1 MNQLRRG
8 INAVLFLTLIALGGM
23 VMVALIYTKPMP
35 ATIPNFSRTPSVAVA
50 EVLSRTT
57 EWPVIG
63 YGTVRPKNQVNIV
76 PEVGG
81 KLIYSHSALAQGNII
96 PAGELIF
103 EIDPT
108 IYEARVNQV
117 KAEIRGLEA
126 GLNRHEQEIINLKA
140 RIKNAEQMLAID
152 KKDHITTKRLL
163 EVQGAGKQ
171 RDVDMALRNF
181 LRQNDV
187 VVELKNQA
195 AMAPH
200 LMQETKARLDAAR
213 AKLQQAT
220 HNLASTK
227 IVSPFEAR
235 VETVNAHAPQYV
247 PTIISIATLTDMS
260 AFEISVGIDPREI
273 RWLDEAVRPSAL
285 ENVEAPSGPEVTVVW
300 SLSGQEF
307 TWRGYV
313 TRFERFDEATRTG
326 RLVVEVRSMDMVATL
341 HKGTGDTRPTLSIGM
356 HCRAELPA
364 EPLDDALL
372 IPRHTVYEHRWV
384 YVFEPDS
391 TSSDGLSGTLGRRE
405 VPLLRSLGDIVLVD
419 YAGRTGTEVCELQAG
434 EYVVLS
440 PLTRPVVG
448 MKITRRSESL
458 AAVPSLPVVRPP
470 IRDFEKIKQDTTLA
484 FSLLDVV
491 RRGRSSLPQPTWN
504 RNTPFAVRFQL
515 ARFANVPLCT
525 VSQNRLDLR
534 RTAAPRRLVRVGPS

>member
-50 EVLSRTT
+50 EVLSRSTA
-57 EWPVIG
+57 WPIIG

-126 GLNRHEQEIINLKA
+126 GLQRHDQEVVNLDA
-140 RIKNAEQMLAID
+140 RVEIVEQMLAID
-152 KKDHITTKRLL
+152 EKALITSRRLHADKVGRQL
-163 EVQGAGKQ
+163 
-171 RDVDMALRNF
+171 DVDMDLLKY
-181 LRQNDV
+181 LRQNDLLV
-187 VVELKNQA
+187 VLKNQR

-200 LMQETKARLDAAR
+200 LKLETQARLDAAR

-235 VETVNAHAPQYV
+235 VETVSAHAPQYV

-260 AFEISVGIDPREI
+260 AFEISVGIDPREL

-285 ENVEAPSGPEVTVVW
+285 ENTEAPSGPEVAVSW
-300 SLSGQEF
+300 SLPGQEF

-341 HKGTGDTRPTLSIGM
+341 HTGSGDARPTLSIGM
-356 HCRAELPA
+356 HCRADLPA

-372 IPRHTVYEHRWV
+372 VPRHAVYEHRWV
-384 YVFEPDS
+384 YVFEPDP

-405 VPLLRSLGDIVLVD
+405 VPLLRSLGDYVLVD
-419 YAGRTGTEVCELQAG
+419 YAGRTGTEHCELQAG
-434 EYVVLS
+434 EFVVLS

-458 AAVPSLPVVRPP
+458 AAVPSLPVVRTP
-470 IRDFEKIKQDTTLA
+470 IRDFEKIKRDATLT
-484 FSLLDVV
+484 FRLLDVV
-491 RRGRSSLPQPTWN
+491 RRG
-504 RNTPFAVRFQL
+504 
-515 ARFANVPLCT
+515 
-525 VSQNRLDLR
+525 
-534 RTAAPRRLVRVGPS
+534 G

>member
-50 EVLSRTT
+50 EVLSRSTA
-57 EWPVIG
+57 WPVIG

-126 GLNRHEQEIINLKA
+126 GLQRHDQEVVNLDA
-140 RIKNAEQMLAID
+140 RVEIVEQMLAID
-152 KKDHITTKRLL
+152 EKALITSRRLHADKVGRQL
-163 EVQGAGKQ
+163 
-171 RDVDMALRNF
+171 DVDMDLLKY
-181 LRQNDV
+181 LRQNDLLV
-187 VVELKNQA
+187 VLKNQR

-458 AAVPSLPVVRPP
+458 AAVPSLPVVRTP
-470 IRDFEKIKQDTTLA
+470 IRDFEKIKRDATLT
-484 FSLLDVV
+484 FRLLDVV
-491 RRGRSSLPQPTWN
+491 RRG
-504 RNTPFAVRFQL
+504 
-515 ARFANVPLCT
+515 
-525 VSQNRLDLR
+525 
-534 RTAAPRRLVRVGPS
+534 G

>member
-1 MNQLRRG
+1 MELLRKS
-8 INAVLFLTLIALGGM
+8 INTVLFFALIASGGLA
-23 VMVALIYTKPMP
+23 MVALIYTKPVP
-35 ATIPNFSRTPSVAVA
+35 TTKPIFSHTESVSVAKI
-50 EVLSRTT
+50 LSQTAAL
-57 EWPVIG
+57 PVVG

-96 PAGELIF
+96 AAGELIF

-108 IYEARVNQV
+108 MYEARVNQV

-126 GLNRHEQEIINLKA
+126 GLQRHDQEVVNLDA
-140 RIKNAEQMLAID
+140 RVEIVEQMLAID
-152 KKDHITTKRLL
+152 EKALITSRRLHADKVGRQL
-163 EVQGAGKQ
+163 
-171 RDVDMALRNF
+171 DVDMDLLKY
-181 LRQNDV
+181 LRQNDLLV
-187 VVELKNQA
+187 VLKNQR

-200 LMQETKARLDAAR
+200 LKLETQARLDAAR

-341 HKGTGDTRPTLSIGM
+341 HTGSGDARPTLSIGM
-356 HCRAELPA
+356 HCRADLPA

-372 IPRHTVYEHRWV
+372 VPRHAVYEHRWV
-384 YVFEPDS
+384 YVFEPDP

-405 VPLLRSLGDIVLVD
+405 VPLLRSLGDYVLVD
-419 YAGRTGTEVCELQAG
+419 YAGRTGTEHCELQAG
-434 EYVVLS
+434 EFVILS

-458 AAVPSLPVVRPP
+458 AAVPSLPVVRTP
-470 IRDFEKIKQDTTLA
+470 IRDFEKIKRDATLT
-484 FSLLDVV
+484 FRLLDVV
-491 RRGRSSLPQPTWN
+491 RRG
-504 RNTPFAVRFQL
+504 
-515 ARFANVPLCT
+515 
-525 VSQNRLDLR
+525 
-534 RTAAPRRLVRVGPS
+534 G

>member
-8 INAVLFLTLIALGGM
+8 INAVLFLALIALGGM
-23 VMVALIYTKPMP
+23 VMVALIYSKPLP
-35 ATIPNFSRTPSVAVA
+35 PTVQNFSRTPSVLVA
-50 EVLSRTT
+50 EVLG
-57 EWPVIG
+57 ELAEVPVIG

-81 KLIYSHSALAQGNII
+81 KLIYSHSALAQGNVI

-126 GLNRHEQEIINLKA
+126 GLKRHDQEIKNLNA
-140 RIKNAEQMLAID
+140 RIENAEQMLAID
-152 KKDHITTKRLL
+152 EKDHLTTKHLC

-171 RDVDMALRNF
+171 RDVDMAFQNF
-181 LRQNDV
+181 LRQKDV
-187 VVELKNQA
+187 VVDLKNRR

-200 LMQETKARLDAAR
+200 LKLETQAQLDAAR
-213 AKLQQAT
+213 AKLQQAD

-285 ENVEAPSGPEVTVVW
+285 ENAEAPSGPEVTVHW
-300 SLSGQEF
+300 SLPGQQF

-326 RLVVEVRSMDMVATL
+326 RLVVEIRSMDMVATL
-341 HKGTGDTRPTLSIGM
+341 HKGSGDARPTLSIGM

-364 EPLDDALL
+364 EPLKDALL
-372 IPRHTVYEHRWV
+372 IPRHAVYDQRWV
-384 YVFEPDS
+384 YVFEPDP

-405 VPLLRSLGDIVLVD
+405 VPLLRSLGDKVLVD
-419 YAGRTGTEVCELQAG
+419 YAGRGTDTERCELLAG
-434 EYVVLS
+434 EFIVLS
-440 PLTRPVVG
+440 PLMRPVIG

-458 AAVPSLPVVRPP
+458 AAVPSLPVVRTP
-470 IRDFEKIKQDTTLA
+470 IRGFEMIKAQRTLA
-484 FSLLDVV
+484 FSIPEVV
-491 RRGRSSLPQPTWN
+491 RHG
-504 RNTPFAVRFQL
+504 
-515 ARFANVPLCT
+515 
-525 VSQNRLDLR
+525 
-534 RTAAPRRLVRVGPS
+534 G